1 MANLT
6 QDQKS
11 QSCTA
16 NFDADQHVEMIRKSR
31 VVNKNILA
39 DGNFQALFGH
49 HRNAK
54 LSPEPQIKLKQREIT
69 THITESHVCCVISDV
84 HAPFFAS
91 IL

>member
-6 QDQKS
+6 QNQKS

-16 NFDADQHVEMIRKSR
+16 DFVADQHVELIRKTR

-49 HRNAK
+49 HQNAK
-54 LSPEPQIKLKQREIT
+54 LSPEPQIKLK
-69 THITESHVCCVISDV
+69 
-84 HAPFFAS
+84 
-91 IL
+91 